1 MALGIRGT
9 EQPGQ
14 VTWEGWQE
22 DMLRRYPVRFRLGYK
37 WLGDI
42 RSAFFRR
49 FWNHVSEGHYW
60 FRSHFIPSRRYH
72 MLDMRNKA
80 NGYRWGWRDFDVV
93 VLFSVMAALVDFVE
107 AEKGFESHVS
117 WEDDPDQAPDLD
129 DPKVKSYIF
138 HHRPGLKEVKDDCL
152 RIYKWWTEERP
163 AKLVEI
169 DRLVHEAFGRK
180 QQATVATPESVV
192 QRNERAEKAE
202 QARVALHAEEQAN
215 LVRLIELRTY
225 LWT

>member
-1 MALGIRGT
+1 
-9 EQPGQ
+9 
-14 VTWEGWQE
+14 
-22 DMLRRYPVRFRLGYK
+22 
-37 WLGDI
+37 
-42 RSAFFRR
+42 
-49 FWNHVSEGHYW
+49 
-60 FRSHFIPSRRYH
+60 

-80 NGYRWGWRDFDVV
+80 NGYAWGWRDFDVV

-117 WEDDPDQAPDLD
+117 WDDEPDEAAGRSPDLD

-152 RIYKWWTEERP
+152 RIYTWWTKERP
-163 AKLVEI
+163 AKLDEI
-169 DRLVHEAFGRK
+169 DGLLHEAFGRK
-180 QQATVATPESVV
+180 RLASWATPESVI
-192 QRNERAEKAE
+192 QRNQRAEKAE